1 MVDPDF
7 GIDEVVEMVIEA
19 KQLSNSKKE
28 FDELIETFKQ
38 NFKNDYLIIKKDNW
52 DANWKSWKN
61 KIRNRV
67 S

>member
-28 FDELIETFKQ
+28 SDELIEEFKQ
-38 NFKNDYLIIKKDNW
+38 NFKNEYLIIKKDDW
-52 DANWKSWKN
+52 YAN
-61 KIRNRV
+61 
-67 S
+67 

>member
-1 MVDPDF
+1 MNKIGEEIHKLIDPEF

-52 DANWKSWKN
+52 DAN
-61 KIRNRV
+61 
-67 S
+67 

>member
-38 NFKNDYLIIKKDNW
+38 NFKNEYLIIKKDDW
-52 DANWKSWKN
+52 YAN
-61 KIRNRV
+61 
-67 S
+67 

>member
-38 NFKNDYLIIKKDNW
+38 NFKNEYLIIKKDNW
-52 DANWKSWKN
+52 DAN
-61 KIRNRV
+61 
-67 S
+67 